1 VSYSVKIIVYTTD
14 DPRVL
19 ELVRRAVE
27 SDGACVQEFT
37 PRTTETGDKEIYV
50 ELELSDPR
58 GFAGILRRVEAVK
71 GAAIMAATEPGE
83 GPASRGAVE

>member
-1 VSYSVKIIVYTTD
+1 MSYAVKIIVYTTD

-19 ELVRRAVE
+19 ELVRQAVA

-37 PRTTETGDKEIYV
+37 SRTTETGEREVYV
-50 ELELSDPR
+50 ELELPDPR
-58 GFAGILRRVEAVK
+58 AFAGILRRVEAVK

-83 GPASRGAVE
+83 GPGSRMAVE